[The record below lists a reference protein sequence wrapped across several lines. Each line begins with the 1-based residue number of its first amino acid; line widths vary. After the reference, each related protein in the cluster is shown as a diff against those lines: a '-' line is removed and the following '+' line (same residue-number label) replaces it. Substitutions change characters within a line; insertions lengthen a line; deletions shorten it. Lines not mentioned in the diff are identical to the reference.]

1 MFIICLLLWILFNGK
16 ITLEIVVFGMAV
28 SAVCYALSCALLG
41 FSYEKD
47 KAFVKKLPGIF
58 KLLGTLICEVV
69 KANIAVIRMVY
80 SKKQPR
86 PEFTSF
92 DAPLETTGARVALA
106 DCITL
111 TPGTITMDIAEEEGK
126 TYYYVHWIDVKAT
139 GEEAGEAIKGKLER
153 GVRRVFR

>member
-16 ITLEIVVFGMAV
+16 ITLEIVIFGMAV

-111 TPGTITMDIAEEEGK
+111 TPGTITGQLNGGHYTVHCLDESMAGGMDDSCFVHRLKELEKEEEP
-126 TYYYVHWIDVKAT
+126 V
-139 GEEAGEAIKGKLER
+139 
-153 GVRRVFR
+153 

>member
-111 TPGTITMDIAEEEGK
+111 TPGTITGQLNGGHYTVHCLDASMAGGMDDSCF
-126 TYYYVHWIDVKAT
+126 VHRLK
-139 GEEAGEAIKGKLER
+139 ELEKEDEP
-153 GVRRVFR
+153 V

>member
-28 SAVCYALSCALLG
+28 SAVCHALSCALLG

-111 TPGTITMDIAEEEGK
+111 TPGTITGQLNGGHYTVHCLDESMAGGMDDSCFVHRLKELEKEEEP
-126 TYYYVHWIDVKAT
+126 V
-139 GEEAGEAIKGKLER
+139 
-153 GVRRVFR
+153 

>member
-111 TPGTITMDIAEEEGK
+111 TPGTITGQLNGGHYTVHCLDASMADGMDDSCF
-126 TYYYVHWIDVKAT
+126 VHRLKELEK
-139 GEEAGEAIKGKLER
+139 EEAP
-153 GVRRVFR
+153 V